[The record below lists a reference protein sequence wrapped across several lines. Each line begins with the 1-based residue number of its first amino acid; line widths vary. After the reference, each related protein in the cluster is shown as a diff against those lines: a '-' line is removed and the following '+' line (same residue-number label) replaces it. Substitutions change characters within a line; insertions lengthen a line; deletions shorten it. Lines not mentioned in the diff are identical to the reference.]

1 MDRDYSHYSLESLR
15 NWIHDAMES
24 GAEPEDVY
32 EAISAEIDLQ
42 IKYHTQKLHQAN
54 KLKTLFQH
62 GATRP
67 KLQTADDFK
76 AEGYEYTPLYTP
88 SIPKKI

>member
-24 GAEPEDVY
+24 GAEPEEVY

-42 IKYHTQKLHQAN
+42 IKYHTQKLHYAN
-54 KLKTLFQH
+54 KLKTMFHH
-62 GATRP
+62 GGTRP
-67 KLQTADDFK
+67 KVPSWDDLIK
-76 AEGYEYTPLYTP
+76 EGYEYTPL
-88 SIPKKI
+88 IPKKT